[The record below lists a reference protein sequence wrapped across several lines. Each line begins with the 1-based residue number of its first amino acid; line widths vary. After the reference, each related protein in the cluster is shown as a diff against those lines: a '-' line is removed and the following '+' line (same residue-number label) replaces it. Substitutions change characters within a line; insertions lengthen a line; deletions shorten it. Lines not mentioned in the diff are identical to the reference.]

1 MKYQEISPKQAMDLL
16 QDKEPM
22 LLDARDATSYKDG
35 HIEGAMLVHDGL
47 LEQIVRKRA
56 HGTPVIIYCYH
67 GNSSKD
73 LAELI
78 ANFGYKE
85 VYSVQGGFVEWRKA
99 QAAA

>member
-47 LEQIVRKRA
+47 LEQIVR
-56 HGTPVIIYCYH
+56 
-67 GNSSKD
+67 
-73 LAELI
+73 LA
-78 ANFGYKE
+78 
-85 VYSVQGGFVEWRKA
+85 
-99 QAAA
+99 